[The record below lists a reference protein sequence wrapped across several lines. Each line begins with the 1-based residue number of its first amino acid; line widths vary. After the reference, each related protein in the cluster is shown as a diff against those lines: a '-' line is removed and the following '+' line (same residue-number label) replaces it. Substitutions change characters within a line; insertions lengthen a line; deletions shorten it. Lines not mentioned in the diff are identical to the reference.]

1 MLPNPPYFK
10 KWLNT
15 NIQRGK
21 GAIVPFRTN
30 FYLPNNFA
38 WLPLFFNFSMMKTNF
53 VLDICSNYMK
63 GNMNTDNVLDLITF
77 ADILNNDD
85 LKNVSMDFIL
95 NNVKKVKENPKLKE
109 LPQKLV
115 VEILENVVSQ
125 QSTNKRNMQ

>member
-1 MLPNPPYFK
+1 
-10 KWLNT
+10 
-15 NIQRGK
+15 
-21 GAIVPFRTN
+21 
-30 FYLPNNFA
+30 
-38 WLPLFFNFSMMKTNF
+38 
-53 VLDICSNYMK
+53 
-63 GNMNTDNVLDLITF
+63 MNTDNVLDLITF